1 MCTCL
6 CMCAEKNGVNSDICF
21 PFLIIL
27 QRFFFLSSNRSKCQ
41 EGGFK
46 SNLDLPRLMVVLCY
60 NTFIYIC
67 DLHEL

>member
-1 MCTCL
+1 MYVCR
-6 CMCAEKNGVNSDICF
+6 EERSKFSDICF

-41 EGGFK
+41 EGGFE
-46 SNLDLPRLMVVLCY
+46 SNLDLPQLMVVLCY
-60 NTFIYIC
+60 YNTFICIC